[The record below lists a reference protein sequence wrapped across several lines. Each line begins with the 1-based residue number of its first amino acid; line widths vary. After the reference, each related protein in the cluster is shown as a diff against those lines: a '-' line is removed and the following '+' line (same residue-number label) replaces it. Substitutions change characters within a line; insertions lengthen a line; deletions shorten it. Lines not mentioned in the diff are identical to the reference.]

1 MWLTGVS
8 LMLCDHLSGDTG
20 ADVQTSEGEEV
31 LWNRINWQE
40 VAWGLGGRQRNRPGS
55 CYYTDLNPQGSFPT
69 ATNAQTLYCMIA
81 TLHSCKTHSYV
92 QLVVYQSDIFRNN
105 VPRAV
110 FAADTAVTGL
120 WLVSC
125 VCVSCPSLGV
135 GRKHRKRLS
144 LGASKVD
151 SAVNKNAFNNTGFLC
166 GNWKAGSHLDNM
178 RMQKYF
184 FHNALENRLK
194 EDLKNNPLLKFC
206 L

>member
-1 MWLTGVS
+1 MTHNAGCDSLVS
-8 LMLCDHLSGDTG
+8 PWCSVTTCLVTQGRMCRPVR
-20 ADVQTSEGEEV
+20 AEEV

-55 CYYTDLNPQGSFPT
+55 CYYTDLNPQRSFPT
-69 ATNAQTLYCMIA
+69 ATNTQTLCCMIA

-125 VCVSCPSLGV
+125 ARVSCPSLGV

-151 SAVNKNAFNNTGFLC
+151 SAVNKNALNNTVFL
-166 GNWKAGSHLDNM
+166 SV
-178 RMQKYF
+178 
-184 FHNALENRLK
+184 
-194 EDLKNNPLLKFC
+194 
-206 L
+206 